1 MPTPDESIAI
11 CDRILNGSRDREE
24 VAQLRQWLKVS
35 GTTLQR
41 VSQDGKFST
50 NIGQVQGGEIQ
61 IGEAN
66 PIWIYRSLGGWCGLN
81 VFSCIKNNN
90 FQLIFIR
97 NIKYPVSS
105 SYLVFPYPF
114 IPEMLN
120 DSKKTKKT
128 TSILIKWRRS
138 KIKNMLAQ

>member
-1 MPTPDESIAI
+1 MPNPDESIAI

-66 PIWIYRSLGGWCGLN
+66 PI
-81 VFSCIKNNN
+81 
-90 FQLIFIR
+90 
-97 NIKYPVSS
+97 
-105 SYLVFPYPF
+105 
-114 IPEMLN
+114 
-120 DSKKTKKT
+120 
-128 TSILIKWRRS
+128 
-138 KIKNMLAQ
+138 